1 MGARIAPHE
10 LARYQKG
17 DSVCAY
23 ICNTDEIVGKH
34 YWIWY
39 DFKTAQPRCEPTPP
53 PADRYIPES
62 FKQQVTVTQTTSVN
76 NSQRAGITLASPSFG
91 GAPIHDEGFAHGPA
105 LTDDFK
111 LWLSRHPGLT
121 IEEALH
127 RYREEQKTKQRL
139 QDSKTTLTH

>member
-17 DSVCAY
+17 DAVCAY
-23 ICNTDEIVGKH
+23 ICKPDEIVGKH

-39 DFKTAQPRCEPTPP
+39 DFKTAQPRCEPTPA

-62 FKQQVTVTQTTSVN
+62 FKQQMTVTQTTSVN
-76 NSQRAGITLASPSFG
+76 NSQRAGITLSSPSFG

-111 LWLSRHPGLT
+111 LWLSRLSGLT
-121 IEEALH
+121 IKEALH
-127 RYREEQKTKQRL
+127 RYRKEQKAKQRL
-139 QDSKTTLTH
+139 QGPTLH

>member
-10 LARYQKG
+10 LSRYQKG
-17 DSVCAY
+17 DAVCAY
-23 ICNTDEIVGKH
+23 ICKPDEIVGKH

-39 DFKTAQPRCEPTPP
+39 DFKTARPRCEPTPP
-53 PADRYIPES
+53 PADRYIPDA
-62 FKQQVTVTQTTSVN
+62 FKRQMTASQSASVN
-76 NSQRAGITLASPSFG
+76 NSQRAGITLSSPSFG
-91 GAPIHDEGFAHGPA
+91 GAPILDEGFAHGPA

-139 QDSKTTLTH
+139 HGPKLH